1 MNKIEELAKKGF
13 EIINDISQDSRYG
26 MKVQDEYYDYLFD
39 VIQSEFDSL
48 ESIYTLAQEKKF
60 KDCFRILRPVFE
72 MTLFFWLMVLGKK
85 YRIQHNWIIT
95 PKTKT
100 NPEAR
105 NNTLQRWKEG
115 QKKGESEFENIISM
129 EAVGNDTIRTV
140 YEYEGMYEK
149 KDKTQS
155 GEWIPFYW
163 QALEQ
168 YDSYT
173 KFNSNLTSIKTGN
186 TSNEEKTKENVL
198 TQSLLYTK
206 YIRIE
211 AIIKNL
217 LLNGLITEIQEDYVR
232 IHYNFL
238 SNFVHPTKE
247 AFQFKKSNTLGFYSS
262 DVPAEVVQEQILLY
276 ICRIQYHLL
285 KILLE
290 RIDVYNPKARTQSY
304 KEFMDILD
312 QETKHFWF
320 IDNEP
325 SKYDIVVSEQR
336 KRMAEHFAGK
346 KTDEVVMYYENP
358 LQRLHYLKN
367 WTVQWG

>member
-1 MNKIEELAKKGF
+1 LKELEDLVKSGF
-13 EIINDISQDSRYG
+13 EIIKDIGQDSRYG
-26 MKVQDEYYDYLFD
+26 LEVQDEYYDYLFD
-39 VIQSEFDSL
+39 VIQSEFESL
-48 ESIYTLAQEKKF
+48 ESVYVLVQENKF

-95 PKTKT
+95 PKKKT
-100 NPEAR
+100 NPDAR
-105 NNTLQRWKEG
+105 NDTLQRWKEE
-115 QKKGESEFENIISM
+115 QKNGKSEFENIISM
-129 EAVGNDTIRTV
+129 EAVGNDIIRTV
-140 YEYEGMYEK
+140 YEYEGMYEE
-149 KDKTQS
+149 KDKKQT

-173 KFNSNLTSIKTGN
+173 KFNSNLPSIKTGN

-198 TQSLLYTK
+198 THSLLYTK

-217 LLNGLITEIQEDYVR
+217 HLNKLITEIQEDYVR

-262 DVPAEVVQEQILLY
+262 DVPAEIVQEQILLY
-276 ICRIQYHLL
+276 ICRIQFHLL

-290 RIDVYNPKARTQSY
+290 RIDTYNPKAKIQNY
-304 KEFMDILD
+304 KEFMHILD
-312 QETKHFWF
+312 QETDYFWF
-320 IDNEP
+320 MDNNP

-336 KRMAEHFAGK
+336 KKMAERFTGK
-346 KTDEVVMYYENP
+346 EIDEVVMYYENP
-358 LQRLHYLKN
+358 LQRLHNLKN
-367 WTVQWG
+367 WTAQWG

>member
-1 MNKIEELAKKGF
+1 MDELNQLAIKGF
-13 EIINDISQDSRYG
+13 ELIKNISEDSTYG
-26 MKVQDEYYDYLFD
+26 LKVQYEYYNYLFD
-39 VIQSEFDSL
+39 VIESEFDSL
-48 ESIYTLAQEKKF
+48 ESVYKLVQENKF
-60 KDCFRILRPVFE
+60 KDCFRILRSIVE
-72 MTLFFWLMVLGKK
+72 VTLFFWLMVHGKK
-85 YRIQHNWIIT
+85 YRIQRNWIIT
-95 PKTKT
+95 PKNKT

-105 NNTLQRWKEG
+105 DDTLQRWREG
-115 QKKGESEFENIISM
+115 QKKDEPEFENIISM
-129 EAVGNDTIRTV
+129 ESVGNEIIRTV
-140 YEYEGMYEK
+140 YEYEGMYEE
-149 KDKTQS
+149 KDKKQT

-173 KFNSNLTSIKTGN
+173 KFNSNLASIKTGN
-186 TSNEEKTKENVL
+186 TLNEDKTKENIL

-217 LLNGLITEIQEDYVR
+217 LLNGLITKLQEDYVR

-247 AFQFKKSNTLGFYSS
+247 AFQFKKSNTMGFLASNI
-262 DVPAEVVQEQILLY
+262 PAEITKEQILLY

-290 RIDVYNPKARTQSY
+290 RINDYNPKARIQSY
-304 KEFMDILD
+304 REFMNDLN
-312 QETKHFWF
+312 QKTNHFWF

-325 SKYDIVVSEQR
+325 SKYDVMFSEQ
-336 KRMAEHFAGK
+336 KKKMAERFAGK
-346 KTDEVVMYYENP
+346 EIDEVVMYYENP
-358 LQRLHYLKN
+358 LERLHQYKN
-367 WTVQWG
+367 WTR